1 LAERRTGLLVLG
13 KYVLFQV
20 PGWLI
25 VGGLAWAA
33 HRWLGLHGALAA
45 GALLAFVLKDAVLF
59 PFVRE
64 AYSVHSRPPADG
76 MLGARAVAEGTLAP
90 EGVVRV
96 GPELWRARLVK
107 GEAPV
112 AAGESVHVVAVEGLT
127 LRVSR
132 HGGRPQT

>member
-1 LAERRTGLLVLG
+1 LAGRRTGLLVLG

-33 HRWLGLHGALAA
+33 HHWLGLHGALAA

-76 MLGARAVAEGTLAP
+76 MLGARAVVEESLAP
-90 EGVVRV
+90 EGVVSV
-96 GPELWRARLVK
+96 GPELWRARLAK
-107 GEAPV
+107 GEGAV
-112 AAGESVHVVAVEGLT
+112 GAGETVYVVAVEGLT

-132 HGGRPQT
+132 RPGPQT

>member
-1 LAERRTGLLVLG
+1 MAARHTELLVLG

-25 VGGLAWAA
+25 VGGLAYAA
-33 HRWLGLHGALAA
+33 HRWLGLHGGLAA
-45 GALLAFVLKDAVLF
+45 AALLAFMVKDAVLF

-64 AYSVHSRPPADG
+64 AYAVHPRPAADG
-76 MLGARAVAEGTLAP
+76 MLGARAVAEETLAP
-90 EGVVRV
+90 EGLVRV
-96 GPELWRARLVK
+96 GPELWRARLAT

-112 AAGESVHVVAVEGLT
+112 TAGESLYVVALEGLT

-132 HGGRPQT
+132 SGSNRE

>member
-1 LAERRTGLLVLG
+1 LARQRAGLLVVG
-13 KYVLFQV
+13 KYLLFQV

-25 VGGLAWAA
+25 VGGLAYAA
-33 HRWLGLHGALAA
+33 HRWLGLHGGLAA
-45 GALLAFVLKDAVLF
+45 AALLAWAVKDAVLF

-64 AYSVHSRPPADG
+64 AYTVHPRPAADG
-76 MLGARAVAEGTLAP
+76 MLGATAVAEEPLAP

-96 GPELWRARLVK
+96 GPELWRARLAK

-112 AAGESVHVVAVEGLT
+112 AAGESVRIVAVEGLT

-132 HGGRPQT
+132 SAGPPE

>member
-1 LAERRTGLLVLG
+1 LAGRRAGLLVLA

-25 VGGLAWAA
+25 VGGLAYAA

-45 GALLAFVLKDAVLF
+45 GALLAFMLKDAVLF
-59 PFVRE
+59 PFVRD

-96 GPELWRARLVK
+96 GPELWRARLAK

-112 AAGESVHVVAVEGLT
+112 AAGESVHIVAVEGLT

-132 HGGRPQT
+132 RDSRPQT

>member
-1 LAERRTGLLVLG
+1 MARQRAGLLVVG
-13 KYVLFQV
+13 KYLLFQV

-25 VGGLAWAA
+25 VGGLAYAA
-33 HRWLGLHGALAA
+33 HRWLGLHGGLAA
-45 GALLAFVLKDAVLF
+45 AALLAWAVKDAVLF

-64 AYSVHSRPPADG
+64 AYTVEPRPAAGG
-76 MLGARAVAEGTLAP
+76 MLGATAVAEEPLAP

-96 GPELWRARLVK
+96 GPELWRARLAK

-112 AAGESVHVVAVEGLT
+112 AAGESVRIVAVEGLT

-132 HGGRPQT
+132 SAGPPE